1 MWQRLLTGLFLAALA
16 YAVVRYFSSSENF
29 SVFPRSYPMTEPHAE
44 TPAFAPRIREP
55 IPRGDMNVS
64 AGGPN
69 SPNVAAPV
77 NMPSTIAPEP
87 NAADPYQVTTE
98 SAHAPENL
106 RHPERSFGPGV
117 LAEQVNTNVEAGLA
131 NSPVD
136 SSQAFQTFSPEFVQN
151 GGSFFGTVSA
161 VEDENP
167 NYSAF

>member
-1 MWQRLLTGLFLAALA
+1 MAALA
-16 YAVVRYFSSSENF
+16 YTVVRYFSSSESF
-29 SVFPRSYPMTEPHAE
+29 VSPRAE
-44 TPAFAPRIREP
+44 TPAFAPHIREM

-77 NMPSTIAPEP
+77 NMPPMMSPEP

-117 LAEQVNTNVEAGLA
+117 IAEQVNPNVEAGLA

-136 SSQAFQTFSPEFVQN
+136 SSQALQVFSPEFVQN
-151 GGSFFGTVSA
+151 GGAFFGTVSA
-161 VEDENP
+161 VEEENP

>member
-29 SVFPRSYPMTEPHAE
+29 VSPRAE

-55 IPRGDMNVS
+55 IPRGDMNLS

-69 SPNVAAPV
+69 PPNVAAPT
-77 NMPSTIAPEP
+77 NMPPTIAPEP
-87 NAADPYQVTTE
+87 DAADPYQVTTE

-117 LAEQVNTNVEAGLA
+117 IAEQVNTNVQAGLA
-131 NSPVD
+131 NSPAE
-136 SSQAFQTFSPEFVQN
+136 SSQAFQMFSPEFVQN
-151 GGSFFGTVSA
+151 GGTFFGTVSA
-161 VEDENP
+161 LEDENP